1 MHPEIGFSE
10 LIVILV
16 VAVVVIGPKDL
27 PKVMR
32 TLGAWMHKFR
42 VMMAHMQG
50 VMNATVREAEMAELA
65 ETQKVVGDIKSSVNK
80 GPLDGG

>member
-10 LIVILV
+10 LLVILV

-32 TLGAWMHKFR
+32 TAGAWMHKLR
-42 VMMAHMQG
+42 VMMMHMQG
-50 VMNATVREAEMAELA
+50 IMNATVREAELAELA
-65 ETQKVVGDIKSSVNK
+65 DAKKAVEDTQKKVDEQ
-80 GPLDGG
+80 

>member
-1 MHPEIGFSE
+1 MMHPEIGFSE

-32 TLGAWMHKFR
+32 TAGVWMHKVR

-50 VMNATVREAEMAELA
+50 IVNATVREAELAELA
-65 ETQKVVGDIKSSVNK
+65 DAKKAVEDVKSTVDQVA
-80 GPLDGG
+80 P